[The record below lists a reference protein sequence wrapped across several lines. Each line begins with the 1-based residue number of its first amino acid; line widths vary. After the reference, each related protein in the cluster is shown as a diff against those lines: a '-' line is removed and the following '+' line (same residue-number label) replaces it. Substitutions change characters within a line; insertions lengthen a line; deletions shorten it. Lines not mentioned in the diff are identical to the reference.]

1 LNLQKGWVNTFV
13 RNSTKAQKLY
23 LNTLKSAAKE
33 ILLIFPTTNAL
44 VRQEKMGVI
53 QLLKESAKGQKV
65 RVRILMPVSKL
76 TEHIVQSLTQ
86 QQQQHN
92 IVIGC
97 IEPTPDTEAT
107 ILVVDRNVS
116 LVIEIKDDTKDT
128 FIEAVGLST
137 HSISKAGI
145 LFHVTIFENLW
156 KQSELYQELK
166 ESHENLKMAHQKLE
180 INNNILNNF
189 IQSSAHELRNPIQP
203 ILGISQIIKT
213 KITHIEER
221 KLDVEEIC
229 SLLDVIIRNARKI
242 HRLTDDVLDTTRI
255 ETNSFHLKIETF
267 NLKELIQVLV
277 DEFKSQNNNTMKND
291 IDNHRNIKLSLMPTI
306 TEAAQNADLFLI
318 KADKGRI
325 SQVISNLLNNALKFT
340 KENDI
345 IYVNLEQKNT
355 GSRKNFIVSI
365 KDTGSGIDPEIFPRL
380 FTKFATKSEKG
391 IGLGLFICKNII
403 EAHGGKIWAE
413 NNAVDSKGG
422 ATFAFNLPLTVQKDN
437 QHESM
442 AINNIAI
449 PMTNNI
455 GEAYIMKKR
464 DYISNSFNS
473 QKTKKKRIFLVDDDY
488 DHTITFKVGL
498 EDAGFEVDKYNDS
511 TIALSNF
518 KPDYY
523 DLLLID
529 IKMPKINGF
538 ELSERILKIDNKS
551 KIWFISAYEIHYKTI
566 IKEVS
571 SKLKET
577 FLDHFI
583 QKPVEIDNLVKQVKT
598 ELY

>member
-1 LNLQKGWVNTFV
+1 
-13 RNSTKAQKLY
+13 
-23 LNTLKSAAKE
+23 
-33 ILLIFPTTNAL
+33 LIFPTTNAL
-44 VRQEKMGVI
+44 VRHEKIGVI
-53 QLLKESAKGQKV
+53 QLLKEAAKGQKV

-86 QQQQHN
+86 QQQHN
-92 IVIGC
+92 IVIRY

-116 LVIEIKDDTKDT
+116 LVIELKDDTKDT

-137 HSISKAGI
+137 HSISNAGI
-145 LFHVTIFENLW
+145 LFQVTIFENLW
-156 KQSELYQELK
+156 KQSELYQEIK
-166 ESHENLKMAHQKLE
+166 ESHENLRMTNQKLE

-221 KLDVEEIC
+221 KLNVEEIC
-229 SLLDVIIRNARKI
+229 SLLDVIIRNARKL
-242 HRLTDDVLDTTRI
+242 HRLTDDVLDVTRI
-255 ETNSFHLKIETF
+255 DTNLFHLKIETF
-267 NLKELIQVLV
+267 DLKELIQDLV
-277 DEFKSQNNNTMKND
+277 DEYKSQNKNTMKND
-291 IDNHRNIKLSLMPTI
+291 IDNRRNIKLSLMPTI
-306 TEAAQNADLFLI
+306 TEEAQNADLFLV
-318 KADKGRI
+318 KADKGKI
-325 SQVISNLLNNALKFT
+325 SQVISNLFSNALKFT

-345 IYVNLEQKNT
+345 IYVNLEQKNID
-355 GSRKNFIVSI
+355 SRKNFIVSI

-422 ATFAFNLPLTVQKDN
+422 AIFAFNLPLTVQKDH

-442 AINNIAI
+442 AIKTTDI

-455 GEAYIMKKR
+455 GEAYIVKKR
-464 DYISNSFNS
+464 DYVSNSFNS
-473 QKTKKKRIFLVDDDY
+473 QKTKIKRIFLVDDDY
-488 DHTITFKVGL
+488 DHTITFKSGL
-498 EDAGFEVDKYNDS
+498 EIAGFEVDVYNDS

-538 ELSERILKIDNKS
+538 ELSEDILKIDNKAR
-551 KIWFISAYEIHYKTI
+551 IWLISAYEVYYKTLE
-566 IKEVS
+566 KEIS

-577 FLDHFI
+577 ILNHFI
-583 QKPVEIDNLVKQVKT
+583 QKPVEIDNLVKQVKS
-598 ELY
+598 ELV